1 MYIKMETI
9 ESVCKFLLCVLLT
22 QFGKTFTT
30 VGRITDEIKRDE
42 EYGRSIHLVW
52 TMNTLLNNAQ
62 FSNRL
67 ETIEKIY
74 GRGSVVVFASKYG
87 GGRYKHVKNL
97 TELQGCCLDLH
108 TCPRVIVMCSNDIRF
123 DDGFR
128 FINTLNSNT
137 TNISRVFA
145 YYDELHKYINDKLR
159 NQIEEIDQMDIVR
172 GILALTAT
180 PEKILLKTGYW
191 SNIKMI
197 TLNDFNEN
205 DYSGCGDMSF
215 VLDDTYFPA
224 TYKRPSAF
232 AFEQLENDVV
242 GFIDHTLDKY
252 PEILEDS
259 SRVFMPA
266 HIRRNGHRRVRQSV
280 FNRRNN
286 AIIVVLN
293 GEEKNMKYMHFKDSH
308 DVEVV
313 LNLISFTEEVCETIS
328 RLIHEN
334 KLHGRPLVIT
344 GFLCVGMG
352 QTLIHKSLGS
362 FTSAIISHLDLTND
376 DIYQLFGR
384 LTARSKNW
392 GTGKYIN
399 SAVYCPTKSMYRV
412 IAMEA
417 CARNLAKEYNGEFIT
432 EEHYLKP
439 LASLG
444 DIGNSVIENIRVK
457 KEKKIKKVK
466 PAINQHNVPFKT
478 LKEVNTF
485 LTSTF
490 KKPISVSSFTKIDGY
505 TLSTRLNS
513 YYHKTKNELESSD
526 RLTKEFFDKIKI
538 GMNISTREGSGQPYM
553 IFPVYATLLST
564 VDDFSY
570 YIRYLQPTAVEVVP
584 QNTN

>member
-1 MYIKMETI
+1 MENI
-9 ESVCKFLLCVLLT
+9 EVICKFLLCVLLT

-30 VGRITDEIKRDE
+30 VGRITDEIKRDD

-67 ETIEKIY
+67 ETIEKTY
-74 GRGSVVVFASKYG
+74 GPGSVVIFASKYE

-159 NQIEEIDQMDIVR
+159 NQIEIIDQMDIVR

-197 TLNDFNEN
+197 TLNDFNED

-215 VLDDTYFPA
+215 ILDDTYFPA

-242 GFIDHTLDKY
+242 GFIDHTLDKH
-252 PEILEDS
+252 PEILEDW
-259 SRVFMPA
+259 SRVFIPA
-266 HIRRNGHRRVRQSV
+266 HIRRNGHKRVRESV
-280 FNRRNN
+280 FNRKNT
-286 AIIVVLN
+286 AVIVVLN
-293 GEEKNMKYMHFKDSH
+293 GEEKNMKYIHFKDSRGI
-308 DVEVV
+308 ETV
-313 LNLISFTEEVCETIS
+313 LNLVSSTEEVCQTIT

-334 KLHGRPLVIT
+334 KLEGRPLIIT

-352 QTLIHKSLGS
+352 QTLIHKNLGT

-392 GTGKYIN
+392 GTGKYIKT
-399 SAVYCPTKSMYRV
+399 AVYCPTKSMHRV

-432 EEHYLKP
+432 EEDYRRP
-439 LASLG
+439 LESLG
-444 DIGNSVIENIRVK
+444 EIGNSVIENIRVK
-457 KEKKIKKVK
+457 QEKKIKKEK
-466 PAINQHNVPFKT
+466 PAITQHNIGFKT
-478 LKEVNTF
+478 LKEVNAF
-485 LTSTF
+485 LTATF
-490 KKPISVSSFTKIDGY
+490 KKPISVSSFKKINGY
-505 TLSTRLNS
+505 TLSTRLNT
-513 YYHKTKNELESSD
+513 YYHKKKDELHESD
-526 RLTKEFFDKIKI
+526 RLTKEFFDKIKV
-538 GMNISTREGSGQPYM
+538 GMNISTTEGSGQPYM
-553 IFPVYATLLST
+553 VFPVYESMSSNP
-564 VDDFSY
+564 DDFNY
-570 YIRYLQPTAVEVVP
+570 YVRYLQPKVVEAP
-584 QNTN
+584 LQNTLS